1 MANHRRHGTDLP
13 KNSPP
18 TSTANGCVKKTSE
31 AKKEQSESSDEEE
44 GTVQADFAFFDPKPD
59 DFHGVKPLLQTYLD
73 DRKRHSPPVGTVV
86 KIEADEDNGVFT
98 LATALNLERYKASD
112 PYLVFQCQEKDVK
125 DDLGSHLG
133 KEEKSVGHLVSQRLT
148 NLPLQLLPPLY
159 DAVFDEVSWDTED
172 DPTAELRNFSRL
184 YLFIFDEAIIFIK
197 PEDDIFHKL
206 SSWSFEFPLHTEQPT
221 LEASSS
227 IGNLFLRN
235 YQQMGLVMD
244 VKAGQI
250 PTFRQQLKSVVDESR
265 F

>member
-1 MANHRRHGTDLP
+1 MDNHRRHGPP
-13 KNSPP
+13 KKFTTYLHRSYH
-18 TSTANGCVKKTSE
+18 KTSE

-44 GTVQADFAFFDPKPD
+44 FDGTVQADFAFFDPKPD
-59 DFHGVKPLLQTYLD
+59 DCHGVKPLLQTYLD
-73 DRKRHSPPVGTVV
+73 DRKRHSPCGGTVV
-86 KIEADEDNGVFT
+86 KIEADEDNGVFA

-112 PYLVFQCQEKDVK
+112 PYLVFHCQEKDVK
-125 DDLGSHLG
+125 DDLRSHLG
-133 KEEKSVGHLVSQRLT
+133 KEAKSVGHLVSQRLT

-172 DPTAELRNFSRL
+172 DLRYFSRL
-184 YLFIFDEAIIFIK
+184 HLFILKRVRVSDEAIIFIK

-227 IGNLFLRN
+227 IGNLN
-235 YQQMGLVMD
+235 YQQTGLVMD
-244 VKAGQI
+244 VKADQI